1 MSTFPSIQAQ
11 PTPKITKADRT
22 RAAILDSALGFLW
35 SQPFH
40 ELTVSTLMEPT
51 GTVRSTFYRY
61 FKDLHEVME
70 VLLDLLKDEIF
81 IAVEPWLMGRGDPVA
96 LVNQTLGGLVDTCY
110 NRGPFLKAFTDAASS
125 DARFEKAWKNFME
138 SFDKAAVAR
147 IEADQR
153 QGLIPEF
160 DAYPV
165 AFALNRLDAATLIDA
180 FGRRPRKQREPIRIA
195 LTRIWISA
203 LYGDKWQGRPSSNL
217 LRNF

>member
-1 MSTFPSIQAQ
+1 MA
-11 PTPKITKADRT
+11 
-22 RAAILDSALGFLW
+22 
-35 SQPFH
+35 
-40 ELTVSTLMEPT
+40 PT
-51 GTVRSTFYRY
+51 GAVRSTFYRY

-81 IAVEPWLMGRGDPVA
+81 IAVEPWLMGQGDPVA

-125 DARFEKAWKNFME
+125 DKRFEKAWKNFME

-147 IEADQR
+147 IEADKQ

-195 LTRIWISA
+195 LTRIWVST
-203 LYGDKWQGRPSSNL
+203 LYGDKWQGRPSSSL

>member
-1 MSTFPSIQAQ
+1 MQ
-11 PTPKITKADRT
+11 PTGA
-22 RAAILDSALGFLW
+22 
-35 SQPFH
+35 
-40 ELTVSTLMEPT
+40 
-51 GTVRSTFYRY
+51 VRSTFYRY

-81 IAVEPWLMGRGDPVA
+81 IAVKPWLTGRGDPVA

-147 IEADQR
+147 IEADQQ
-153 QGLIPEF
+153 QGLIPKF

-165 AFALNRLDAATLIDA
+165 AFALNRLDAYTLIEA
-180 FGRRPRKQREPIRIA
+180 FGQKPRGKPEPVREA
-195 LTRIWISA
+195 LERIWIST
-203 LYGDKWQGRPSSNL
+203 LYGSKWLGKGASDLVRS
-217 LRNF
+217 

>member
-22 RAAILDSALGFLW
+22 RAVILDSALGFLW

-40 ELTVSTLMEPT
+40 ELTVTKLMQPT
-51 GTVRSTFYRY
+51 GAVRSTFYRY
-61 FKDLHEVME
+61 FKDLQEVME
-70 VLLDLLKDEIF
+70 VLLDSLKDEIF
-81 IAVEPWLMGRGDPVA
+81 IAVEPWLTGRGDPVA

-110 NRGPFLKAFTDAASS
+110 NRGPFLRAFTDAASS

-138 SFDKAAVAR
+138 SFDEAATAR
-147 IEADQR
+147 IEADQQ

-195 LTRIWISA
+195 LTRIWVST
-203 LYGDKWQGRPSSNL
+203 LYGDKWQGRPSSSL